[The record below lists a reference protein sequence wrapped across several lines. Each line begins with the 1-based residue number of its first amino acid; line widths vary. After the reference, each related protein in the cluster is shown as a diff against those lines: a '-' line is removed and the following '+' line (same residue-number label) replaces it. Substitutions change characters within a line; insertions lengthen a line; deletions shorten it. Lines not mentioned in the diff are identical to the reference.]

1 MRIAEYDEIKVK
13 VEVKVEVEVEVEKK
27 INPIVWTG
35 GEIVRSFRSR
45 ANQAGSF

>member
-13 VEVKVEVEVEVEKK
+13 VEVKVEVEVEKK

-35 GEIVRSFRSR
+35 GEIVKFFRSQ
-45 ANQAGSF
+45 ANQAGIF